1 MAASGDTLYL
11 AHGRYCLAIEGQ
23 SGARARRF
31 EVPKAGANGPRDW
44 SYVAAGIDLLI
55 GSRVKTEGAYLGD
68 DGEWYEEYAPDQVSR
83 VTSDLLFALNPTTGR
98 PLWEYARGA
107 ILNSTI
113 TLGDGMVFFIES
125 RDPRATGHAS
135 ARVPN
140 ELLGDQFLVCLDQ
153 RTGKR
158 LWEKAQDF
166 SALQFMTYL
175 VHAKNTVVVTG
186 TDRGKNFHTF
196 AFNAPAP
203 AGPKESGDD
212 IGIAIGGRLLWS
224 ETHKEDKGHHSGH
237 LQHPVVIGDVFY
249 SDQRAFNLATGEVVR
264 RDLPERRGCGVMSA
278 SKDAI
283 FFRHH
288 FHAMWDLKTDKRLQ
302 FEGIRSG
309 CWLSMIPAGGLLLA
323 PETSAGC
330 SCTHAIQ
337 SSIGY
342 IPKGLGAVGGGR

>member
-1 MAASGDTLYL
+1 MSASGDWLYL
-11 AHGRYCLAIEGQ
+11 AHGRYCIGVEGQ
-23 SGARARRF
+23 TGARVRRH
-31 EVPKAGANGPRDW
+31 EVPRTGATGPREW
-44 SYVAAGIDLLI
+44 SYVAAGRDVLI
-55 GSRVKTEGAYLGD
+55 GSRAKSEGMYLGD
-68 DGEWYEEYAPDQVSR
+68 DGEWYEEYAADQVSR
-83 VTSDLLFALNPTTGR
+83 VTSDLLFAMDPVTGR
-98 PLWEYARGA
+98 VLWEHGKGA

-125 RDPRATGHAS
+125 RDPRAMTLAS

-140 ELLGDQFLVCLDQ
+140 EWLGEQHLVCLDQ

-158 LWEKAQDF
+158 LWEKLHDF

-175 VHAKNTVVVTG
+175 VHARNSVVVTG
-186 TDRGKNFHTF
+186 TDRNKHFHTF
-196 AFNAPAP
+196 AFNAPSATSP
-203 AGPKESGDD
+203 VNSGDD
-212 IGIAIGGRLLWS
+212 LGTAIGGRLLWS

-249 SDQRAFNLATGEVVR
+249 SDQRAFNLATGEVIR

-288 FHAMWDLKTDKRLQ
+288 FHSMWDLKTDKRLQ

-309 CWLSMIPAGGLLLA
+309 CWLSMIPAGGMLLA

-337 SSIGY
+337 TSIGY
-342 IPKGLGAVGGGR
+342 MPKGLGMAGR